1 MKLSLAQNICRLR
14 KQNGLTQER
23 LAEALGVSFAAVS
36 KWERGAAT
44 PDLALI
50 ADMADLFSVSLD
62 ALAGFELQ
70 QSSAEAL
77 ARRLLHLQRE
87 KRFGEAVSEAEEALR
102 RYPNDFRVVYRCGSL
117 YELAGLE
124 QNRPDWLRR
133 GRDLLERSLPLLS
146 QNTDPAVSDIFIQYH
161 IAQCCLKLGEGDQ
174 ALEIL
179 KKTNIC
185 GVHNA
190 LIALILSSGRHPLRE
205 AESYLTDAMGDL
217 TSLSVRLMTAY
228 VYYYQ
233 RKGDDSSA
241 LDALQWLCH
250 LLDSLKT
257 GPDAVSYV
265 DKILACCC
273 AECAH
278 LSRKLGRPEEAED
291 WLRRACRIGTAF
303 DAAPTYRMDSVK
315 FCAGTV
321 SEATVYDDLGESALA
336 SVERQLTEGDHDDEL
351 LALWRQLCA
360 KEAQKEDQP

>member
-1 MKLSLAQNICRLR
+1 MTTLYYTRNR
-14 KQNGLTQER
+14 KFVQAPAHPG
-23 LAEALGVSFAAVS
+23 AEAARKAKLYHRFRIFCLFCTNFIFPHRASRGTL
-36 KWERGAAT
+36 KTGAAQGG
-44 PDLALI
+44 
-50 ADMADLFSVSLD
+50 
-62 ALAGFELQ
+62 AGNGGFPYEAIPCPKYLP
-70 QSSAEAL
+70 SAEA
-77 ARRLLHLQRE
+77 
-87 KRFGEAVSEAEEALR
+87 KRPDTGAAGGSAGR
-102 RYPNDFRVVYRCGSL
+102 DRYPNDFRVVYRCGSL

-205 AESYLTDAMGDL
+205 AESYLTNAMGDL

-278 LSRKLGRPEEAED
+278 LSRELGRPEEAED

-360 KEAQKEDQP
+360 EDAQKEDQP

>member
-1 MKLSLAQNICRLR
+1 M
-14 KQNGLTQER
+14 
-23 LAEALGVSFAAVS
+23 
-36 KWERGAAT
+36 
-44 PDLALI
+44 
-50 ADMADLFSVSLD
+50 
-62 ALAGFELQ
+62 
-70 QSSAEAL
+70 
-77 ARRLLHLQRE
+77 
-87 KRFGEAVSEAEEALR
+87 
-102 RYPNDFRVVYRCGSL
+102 
-117 YELAGLE
+117 
-124 QNRPDWLRR
+124 
-133 GRDLLERSLPLLS
+133 
-146 QNTDPAVSDIFIQYH
+146 
-161 IAQCCLKLGEGDQ
+161 
-174 ALEIL
+174 
-179 KKTNIC
+179 
-185 GVHNA
+185 
-190 LIALILSSGRHPLRE
+190 SSGRHPLRE

-360 KEAQKEDQP
+360 EEAQKEDRP